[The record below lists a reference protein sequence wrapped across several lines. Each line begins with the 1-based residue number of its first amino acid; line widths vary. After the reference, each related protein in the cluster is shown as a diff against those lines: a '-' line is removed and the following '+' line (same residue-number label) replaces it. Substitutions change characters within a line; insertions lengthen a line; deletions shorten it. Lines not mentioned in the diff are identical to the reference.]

1 MGPFRIPPK
10 TDGKIRHK
18 KKSPKMRQPTQ
29 NGPKWVPKWTP
40 FFAEFC
46 QKWYQNLMWIP
57 RWPQRTPGDPKMDPQ
72 DLTWPKNDSKVI
84 QNDSNID
91 PKMDPKLSQ
100 NGTKLMKKRHYN
112 HS

>member
-10 TDGKIRHK
+10 IDGKIRHK
-18 KKSPKMRQPTQ
+18 KNWPKMRQPTQ
-29 NGPKWVPKWTP
+29 NGPKWVPTWTP

-72 DLTWPKNDSKVI
+72 DL
-84 QNDSNID
+84 
-91 PKMDPKLSQ
+91 KMVQK
-100 NGTKLMKKRHYN
+100 
-112 HS
+112 

>member
-72 DLTWPKNDSKVI
+72 DL
-84 QNDSNID
+84 
-91 PKMDPKLSQ
+91 KMVQK
-100 NGTKLMKKRHYN
+100 
-112 HS
+112 